1 MELLKINEFNGLDK
15 EFSVRNGL
23 HIESNKEPE
32 IDYSEWLTDSHSHSM
47 GTYIYICVFKNSF
60 QKWGIFRNLNFQKI
74 IWITDYNLSREM
86 LDILFMTRIYP
97 L

>member
-15 EFSVRNGL
+15 EFSVKNGL

-47 GTYIYICVFKNSF
+47 GTYIYVFSK
-60 QKWGIFRNLNFQKI
+60 IVFRNEEYLGI
-74 IWITDYNLSREM
+74 
-86 LDILFMTRIYP
+86 
-97 L
+97 